1 MNHLFIIAITILFY
15 AFFSGM
21 ETAFISSNKLRIEFE
36 KKQGTFNSRVLS
48 VFTRNPGQYIVT
60 MLIGNNIAL
69 VIYGILMA
77 IILEPLISGF
87 FSSDINI
94 LVIQTIISTLIILFL
109 AEFLPKSVFLLS
121 PNVFLRLFSL
131 PVLFFYT
138 IFYPV
143 SKITIFLS
151 YFILRTLLNIKIS
164 EKPEDLVFSK
174 IDLDHLISE
183 GRVIID
189 TEDDQAL
196 NMKIFR
202 NALDFSNVKLR
213 ECMVPRTEIIALEE
227 NSSIDELRQK
237 FIDNGLS
244 KILIYRDNIDNII
257 GYANMKDLF
266 KNLKSIKSK
275 LVKVSIVP
283 ETMPANKL
291 LELFVEEKKSIAV
304 VVDEFGGTSGMVTI
318 EDILEE
324 IFGEIEDEHDSSQLV
339 EKQIS
344 DNEFIFSGRLEI
356 DYLNEKYQFNI
367 PEIDDYETL
376 AGFILYHHES
386 IPNLNQYIKI
396 NPFDF
401 KILRVSETKVE
412 LVNLK
417 FAGKK

>member
-1 MNHLFIIAITILFY
+1 MNYLFIIAITVLFY

-48 VFTRNPGQYIVT
+48 VFTRNPGQYLVT

-131 PVLFFYT
+131 PVLFFYM

-143 SKITIFLS
+143 SKITIFLAH
-151 YFILRTLLNIKIS
+151 FILRTLFNVKIS
-164 EKPEDLVFSK
+164 GKPDEKVFGK
-174 IDLDHLISE
+174 IDLYHLISE
-183 GRVIID
+183 GRVMID
-189 TEDDQAL
+189 AKDEEAL
-196 NMKIFR
+196 NMKIFQ

-237 FIDNGLS
+237 FMVTGLS

-386 IPNLNQYIKI
+386 IPNLNQHIKI

-417 FAGKK
+417 FTGKK

>member
-1 MNHLFIIAITILFY
+1 MCIRD
-15 AFFSGM
+15 S
-21 ETAFISSNKLRIEFE
+21 
-36 KKQGTFNSRVLS
+36 
-48 VFTRNPGQYIVT
+48 
-60 MLIGNNIAL
+60 
-69 VIYGILMA
+69 
-77 IILEPLISGF
+77 
-87 FSSDINI
+87 
-94 LVIQTIISTLIILFL
+94 
-109 AEFLPKSVFLLS
+109 
-121 PNVFLRLFSL
+121 
-131 PVLFFYT
+131 FYT

-143 SKITIFLS
+143 SKIIIFLS
-151 YFILRTLLNIKIS
+151 HFILRTLLNIKIS
-164 EKPEDLVFSK
+164 EKPEDLVFGK

-189 TEDDQAL
+189 AEDDQAL

-386 IPNLNQYIKI
+386 IPNLNQHIKI

>member
-1 MNHLFIIAITILFY
+1 MNYLFIIAITVLFY

-21 ETAFISSNKLRIEFE
+21 ETAFISSNKLRIELE
-36 KKQGTFNSRVLS
+36 KKQRTFNSRVLS
-48 VFTRNPGQYIVT
+48 IFTSNPGQYIVT
-60 MLIGNNIAL
+60 ILIGNNIAL
-69 VIYGILMA
+69 VIYGILME
-77 IILEPLISGF
+77 IILEPLISGV

-94 LVIQTIISTLIILFL
+94 LVIQTIISTLIILFF
-109 AEFLPKSVFLLS
+109 AEFLPKTVFLLS

-143 SKITIFLS
+143 SKIIIFLS
-151 YFILRTLLNIKIS
+151 HFILRTLLNIKIS
-164 EKPEDLVFSK
+164 EKPEDLVFGK

-183 GRVIID
+183 CRVIID
-189 TEDDQAL
+189 AEDDQAL

-227 NSSIDELRQK
+227 NSSIDELCQK
-237 FIDNGLS
+237 FMDTGLS

-257 GYANMKDLF
+257 GYVNMKDLF

-344 DNEFIFSGRLEI
+344 ANEFIFSGRLEI

-386 IPNLNQYIKI
+386 IPNMNQHIKI

-417 FAGKK
+417 FAGKS

>member
-1 MNHLFIIAITILFY
+1 MNYLFIIAITVLFY

-21 ETAFISSNKLRIEFE
+21 ETAFISSNKLRIELE
-36 KKQGTFNSRVLS
+36 KKQRTFNSRVLS
-48 VFTRNPGQYIVT
+48 IFTSNPGQYIVT
-60 MLIGNNIAL
+60 ILIGNNIAL
-69 VIYGILMA
+69 VIYGILME
-77 IILEPLISGF
+77 IILEPLISGV

-94 LVIQTIISTLIILFL
+94 LVIQTIISTLIILFF
-109 AEFLPKSVFLLS
+109 AEFLPKTVFLLS

-143 SKITIFLS
+143 SKIIIFLS
-151 YFILRTLLNIKIS
+151 HFILRTLLNIKIS
-164 EKPEDLVFSK
+164 EKPEDLVFGK

-183 GRVIID
+183 CRVIID
-189 TEDDQAL
+189 AEDDQAL

-227 NSSIDELRQK
+227 NSSIDELCQK
-237 FIDNGLS
+237 FMDTGLS

-257 GYANMKDLF
+257 GYVNMKDLF

-386 IPNLNQYIKI
+386 IPNMNQHIKI

-417 FAGKK
+417 FAGKS

>member
-1 MNHLFIIAITILFY
+1 MSSIFIIAITILFS

-21 ETAFISSNKLRIEFE
+21 EIAFISSNKLRIELE
-36 KKQGTFNSRVLS
+36 KKHGTFNSRVLS
-48 VFTRNPGQYIVT
+48 IFTRNPGQYIVT

-87 FSSDINI
+87 SSSDINI
-94 LVIQTIISTLIILFL
+94 LVIQTIVSTLIILFL
-109 AEFLPKSVFLLS
+109 AEFLPKTVFRLS

-151 YFILRTLLNIKIS
+151 HFILRTLLNIKIS
-164 EKPEDLVFSK
+164 KKPEDLVFGK

-183 GRVIID
+183 DRVIID
-189 TEDDQAL
+189 AEDEEAM
-196 NMKIFR
+196 NMKIFQ

-227 NSSIDELRQK
+227 TSSIDELRQK
-237 FIDNGLS
+237 FMDTGLS

-257 GYANMKDLF
+257 GYANLKDLF

-367 PEIDDYETL
+367 LEIDDYETL

-386 IPNLNQYIKI
+386 IPNLNQHIKI

-417 FAGKK
+417 FVGKK

>member
-324 IFGEIEDEHDSSQLV
+324 IFGEIEDEHDS
-339 EKQIS
+339 
-344 DNEFIFSGRLEI
+344 
-356 DYLNEKYQFNI
+356 
-367 PEIDDYETL
+367 
-376 AGFILYHHES
+376 
-386 IPNLNQYIKI
+386 
-396 NPFDF
+396 
-401 KILRVSETKVE
+401 
-412 LVNLK
+412 
-417 FAGKK
+417 